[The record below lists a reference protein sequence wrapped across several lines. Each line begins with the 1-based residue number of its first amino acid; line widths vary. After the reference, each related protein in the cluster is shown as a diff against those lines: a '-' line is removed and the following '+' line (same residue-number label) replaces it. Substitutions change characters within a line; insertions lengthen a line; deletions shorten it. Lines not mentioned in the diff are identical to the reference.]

1 MLNPVHLRTLLEVL
15 RLGSFAGAANRLG
28 YTPSAVSQQMA
39 ALEHDSGVR
48 LFERT
53 ARSALPTQAA
63 EIMAQRAVNVLA
75 ELDALLE
82 ATAGAGLD
90 TQEELRLS
98 IYASL
103 AQRII
108 PDLLAEQLVD
118 EPFLGVRLTVRN
130 PSPAIQALRDGE
142 KVDVS
147 IVYQV
152 GESGLAWPDSVHPE
166 YLGEDHYRVV
176 VPESWGL
183 HGHGP
188 VSTAQLVGRPWI
200 LHYPGSSDMVEIEG
214 AFSARELRPRVVARC
229 DDFSVSLRLSGSGY
243 AASFVP
249 EVALGELPPG
259 VRVLDV
265 PELAL
270 SRRVWALVSRR
281 APQPPVQRLLR
292 RLREA
297 ISREAISREAA
308 PRE

>member
-1 MLNPVHLRTLLEVL
+1 MLNPVHLRTLLEVV

-53 ARSALPTQAA
+53 ARSARPTQAA
-63 EIMAQRAVNVLA
+63 EIMAQHAVNVLA

-82 ATAGAGLD
+82 AAAGAGLD
-90 TQEELRLS
+90 TREELRLS

-103 AQRII
+103 AHRVF
-108 PDLLAEQLVD
+108 PDLLTEQLVD
-118 EPFLGVRLTVRN
+118 EPLLGVRLTIRD
-130 PSPAIQALRDGE
+130 PSPAIQALRNGE
-142 KVDVS
+142 EVDVS
-147 IVYQV
+147 LVYQV
-152 GESGLAWPDSVHPE
+152 GDSGLSWPDSVHPE
-166 YLGEDHYRVV
+166 YLGEDRYRVV
-176 VPESWGL
+176 VPESWDL
-183 HGHGP
+183 HRHGP
-188 VSTAQLVGRPWI
+188 VSASQLVGRPWA
-200 LHYPGSSDMVEIEG
+200 LHHPGSSDIAEIEG

-229 DDFSVSLRLSGSGY
+229 DDFSVSLKLIGSGY
-243 AASFVP
+243 AASFMP
-249 EVALGELPPG
+249 EVALGELPAG

-265 PELAL
+265 PEIAL

-281 APQPPVQRLLR
+281 APQQPVQRLLR

-297 ISREAISREAA
+297 ITRDGA